1 LTPFSVPSKLTEA
14 KLAEK
19 EALQRLSEASVFEW
33 PKAFAAWREANAAT
47 IAAIAELEPWWM
59 SAEIEET

>member
-1 LTPFSVPSKLTEA
+1 LTPLSVPSKFAAA

-33 PKAFAAWREANAAT
+33 LKTFAAWREANAAT
-47 IAAIAELEPWWM
+47 IAAVAEVQARM
-59 SAEIEET
+59 SVEVEKT

>member
-1 LTPFSVPSKLTEA
+1 LSEA

-19 EALQRLSEASVFEW
+19 EALDRLSEASVFEW

-59 SAEIEET
+59 SAEIKET